1 MEKKNAP
8 AAVAPE
14 PVASEPIAS
23 EPVASEPVATEP
35 VASEAIATEPVASE
49 PVAAEPVASEGG
61 ASKHDASVNWASLMA
76 DGQLHKIGDC
86 LLANEEYVDTYSA
99 LRQVCRSW
107 RSGLP
112 EPDVHLHEWIMVEH
126 ALPRATEF
134 TFLHLRTS
142 RYVTIDLTKVHARY
156 YFVGF
161 CRGIIVLAQNNQP
174 HKIRLLNPLTKTLN
188 TMFEAQMP
196 SVILE
201 SVAVIKSPTMVFV
214 STDYPAEIAW
224 VDESTPTK
232 GIDEDWG
239 EGRFSIEH
247 HSLRCIT
254 PFNGELYAIA
264 VNNFEFGKL
273 VCTNN
278 VQLEQRASTVN
289 METLFSF
296 PELGNDKFYL
306 VKSDA

>member
-1 MEKKNAP
+1 
-8 AAVAPE
+8 
-14 PVASEPIAS
+14 
-23 EPVASEPVATEP
+23 
-35 VASEAIATEPVASE
+35 
-49 PVAAEPVASEGG
+49 
-61 ASKHDASVNWASLMA
+61 
-76 DGQLHKIGDC
+76 
-86 LLANEEYVDTYSA
+86 
-99 LRQVCRSW
+99 
-107 RSGLP
+107 
-112 EPDVHLHEWIMVEH
+112 
-126 ALPRATEF
+126 
-134 TFLHLRTS
+134 
-142 RYVTIDLTKVHARY
+142 
-156 YFVGF
+156 
-161 CRGIIVLAQNNQP
+161 
-174 HKIRLLNPLTKTLN
+174 
-188 TMFEAQMP
+188 MFEALMP

-201 SVAVIKSPTMVFV
+201 SVVVMKFPTMVFI
-214 STDYPAEIAW
+214 STGYPNEIAW

-278 VQLEQRASTVN
+278 VQLEQRVSTVN

-306 VKSDA
+306 MKSDGDLLLVLLGGCLEEGQPLVYRVDTESCSLHAISNIGSRAFFVNYIRCISVDTRVHPTL